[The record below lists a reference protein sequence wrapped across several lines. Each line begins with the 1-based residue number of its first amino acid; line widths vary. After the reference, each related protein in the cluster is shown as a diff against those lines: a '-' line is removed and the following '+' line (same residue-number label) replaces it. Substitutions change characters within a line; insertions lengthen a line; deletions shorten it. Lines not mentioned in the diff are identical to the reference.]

1 MRLNFATYYKNKLKT
16 NSLKTS
22 MLPEPHKLTLAAIE
36 DPLIIAIDPGTSSFG
51 VAIGLADKKIPIG
64 AFLITKEEGE
74 ADPKD
79 FENNV
84 CILFESF
91 IKTAKIKEVIIE
103 SQFFGKYKNSTQV
116 LKAFTKT
123 ITRLFEKSNIKVHSV
138 APQSWK
144 KTFLADFKEMGYK
157 MNQSNKNLV
166 GARAREFFPP
176 IVTTKMKDASDAL
189 GILHYYYVSLFSNSG
204 LVKVVKSSNVS
215 LTSSIYMA
223 VSKVPKDMDKEL
235 EMWVESGKP
244 MKREVKF
251 FEYNNELSCER
262 NIREVTNTS
271 RDIFISVTEPTIAL
285 LKELIPRREYIGPL
299 EPSTKLIVVGYRQ
312 NIPKGGS

>member
-1 MRLNFATYYKNKLKT
+1 
-16 NSLKTS
+16 

-116 LKAFTKT
+116 LK
-123 ITRLFEKSNIKVHSV
+123 
-138 APQSWK
+138 
-144 KTFLADFKEMGYK
+144 G
-157 MNQSNKNLV
+157 
-166 GARAREFFPP
+166 
-176 IVTTKMKDASDAL
+176 
-189 GILHYYYVSLFSNSG
+189 
-204 LVKVVKSSNVS
+204 
-215 LTSSIYMA
+215 
-223 VSKVPKDMDKEL
+223 
-235 EMWVESGKP
+235 
-244 MKREVKF
+244 
-251 FEYNNELSCER
+251 
-262 NIREVTNTS
+262 
-271 RDIFISVTEPTIAL
+271 
-285 LKELIPRREYIGPL
+285 
-299 EPSTKLIVVGYRQ
+299 
-312 NIPKGGS
+312 